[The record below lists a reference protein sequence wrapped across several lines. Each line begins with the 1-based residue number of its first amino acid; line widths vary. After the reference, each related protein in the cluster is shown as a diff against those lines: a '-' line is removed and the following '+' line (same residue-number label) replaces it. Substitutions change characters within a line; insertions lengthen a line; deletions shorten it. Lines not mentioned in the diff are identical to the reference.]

1 MANSGVFYTSGYA
14 DDGSGAPYRFKFSW
28 SLTGQSID
36 GNYSTIS
43 WSIVCDGGRTS
54 NYYIYIYEKYVT
66 VNGSSQSRN
75 AEEKIYSGTTV
86 FSGNT
91 TIYHNTDGSGSFSA
105 NCGGSFF
112 YSGSYNSSG
121 SGSWSLPTIPRA
133 CSIDKIA
140 NITGAE
146 VSSINTGNDIRIY
159 FTPKTTSFSYR
170 TTVSMGSNSSTN
182 TGSVSNTNQTHRQ
195 YNIPHSWLPNGT
207 SGTLTCKLETLNGS
221 TVIGTST
228 KTITIKVDGSIVP
241 TTSGITTTYVSAG
254 NSVVD
259 SWGIYVQ
266 NKSKVKITLNGV
278 SAGSGSSIKSCT
290 INGTG
295 IKSNAMSI
303 SGSTAT
309 SETNALGSSGT
320 LTYSAYVTD
329 NRGRNSATR
338 SVSITCFPYSNIS
351 ISSLRVD
358 RCLVD
363 GTISQDGKYAKCTF
377 SGSCASVNGKNR
389 VDSSSSKFYYK
400 EKGASTWTTLSNTVD
415 AINGV
420 AIVGG
425 NFNVS
430 KEYEIRL
437 IVKDLVGSS
446 ATEYGKLNTAERVFN
461 IAKYGNGLA
470 VGKMST
476 VSDKSAD
483 GKFECGWEANF
494 DNGANISGNTAIKGR
509 LYMGGPKSQT
519 EELTI
524 HFSNPDNSTYP
535 HNTYLF
541 GGNPNH
547 PNAIGCYDGRT
558 NRLVFAYNDTNN
570 TITFGNSNTNI
581 AINDTNMGDFVVQ
594 QGTSGAWTIRKWNS
608 GIAECWRTIS
618 GTITKY
624 TTWNGMYGYQ
634 GSASFP
640 SNFFIANPNVQ
651 YQTYIG
657 SGFAMPARGAC
668 STKDNF
674 IWYALSSENTDN
686 VGYVVECYAIGKW
699 K

>member
-1 MANSGVFYTSGYA
+1 MANSGTFYTSGYP

-28 SLTGQSID
+28 SLTGQSIER
-36 GNYSTIS
+36 NYSTIS
-43 WSIVCDGGRTS
+43 WSVVCDGGRTS
-54 NYYIYIYEKYVT
+54 NYFIYIYEKYVT

-75 AEEKIYSGTTV
+75 YEEKIFSGTTV
-86 FSGNT
+86 FSGSA
-91 TIYHNTDGSGSFSA
+91 TIYHSADGSGSFAA
-105 NCGGSFF
+105 NCGGSF
-112 YSGSYNSSG
+112 YSSGSYNSSG
-121 SGSWSLPTIPRA
+121 SGSWVLPTIPRS
-133 CSIDKIA
+133 CSIDKIG
-140 NITGAE
+140 NITGAGI
-146 VSSINTGNDIRIY
+146 SSINTGNDIRIY

-170 TTVSMGSNSSTN
+170 TTVSIGSNSSTN
-182 TGSVSNTNQTHRQ
+182 TGTVSNTNQTYRQ

-221 TVIGTST
+221 TIIGTST
-228 KTITIKVDGSIVP
+228 KTITINVDSSVIP
-241 TTSGITTTYVSAG
+241 TTSGIVATYVSAG

-278 SAGSGSSIKSCT
+278 TAGSGSGIKSCS
-290 INGTG
+290 ISGPNVP
-295 IKSNAMSI
+295 SNTMSV

-309 SETNALGSSGT
+309 STTNVLGSNGT
-320 LTYSAYVTD
+320 LTYSAYATD
-329 NRGRNSATR
+329 NRGRSSTSR
-338 SVSITCFPYSNIS
+338 SVNITCYPYSNIS

-358 RCLVD
+358 RCLAN

-377 SGSCASVNGKNR
+377 SGSCASVNGKNK

-400 EKGASTWTTLSNTVD
+400 EKGASTWTALSTV
-415 AINGV
+415 NSVSGV
-420 AIVGG
+420 SIVGG
-425 NFNVS
+425 NFDIS

-446 ATEYGKLNTAERVFN
+446 ATVYGKLDTAERVFN

-476 VSDKSAD
+476 VSNKSAD

-494 DNGANISGNTAIKGR
+494 DGVLNAKKNI
-509 LYMGGPKSQT
+509 YMGGSKGQT
-519 EELTI
+519 SGLSI
-524 HFSNPDNSTYP
+524 VFSNPDSSENP
-535 HNTYLF
+535 HNSYIY
-541 GGNPNH
+541 GGNPTAKT
-547 PNAIGCYDGRT
+547 AIGCWDNKNSRNIWSYSDS
-558 NRLVFAYNDTNN
+558 
-570 TITFGNSNTNI
+570 SNTF
-581 AINDTNMGDFVVQ
+581 AIGSSDTTISIKGAALADFVVQ
-594 QGTSGAWTIRKWNS
+594 QGTSGGWTIRKWNS
-608 GIAECWRTIS
+608 GIAECWKSIS

-624 TTWNGMYGYQ
+624 TIWNNMYGYQ

-657 SGFAMPARGAC
+657 TGFAMPARGAC

-674 IWYALSSENTDN
+674 IWYALSSENEDN
-686 VGYVVECYAIGKW
+686 VRYVVECYAIGKW